1 MFVGDNFVGISAEEE
16 KTLATV
22 RYVNTLLWIMLKEIS
37 HG

>member
-22 RYVNTLLWIMLKEIS
+22 RTRRYTDLERIT
-37 HG
+37 